1 MNIQQMLDLVPK
13 KGDIWYFII
22 DYTPR
27 RFSIT
32 AFSKLKIVQSTF
44 FNGFL
49 CIISSSHSIEHHCYF
64 YLEQGFYSL
73 NRFKSESSIPMYI
86 DIDDNKVDCGFHLN
100 EYGRTHIF
108 CNQKDIYK
116 KLLCVPFLS
125 KKQYSTNNIPLGK
138 ETISQYQSW
147 LKSLEKETES

>member
-1 MNIQQMLDLVPK
+1 MLDLVPK

-27 RFSIT
+27 RVSVT

-44 FNGFL
+44 PNEFL
-49 CIISSSHSIEHHCYF
+49 CIISSSHSIEHHFHF
-64 YLEQGFYSL
+64 YLEQGFHTM

-86 DIDDNKVDCGFHLN
+86 DIDDNKVDCNFHLN
-100 EYGRTHIF
+100 KYGRCHIF
-108 CNQKDIYK
+108 CNQKEISK

-125 KKQYSTNNIPLGK
+125 KKQYPNNIPLGK
-138 ETISQYQSW
+138 EVISHYQSW